1 MSVSMYI
8 IMAFKVLM
16 AAKLNKMDTKLVL
29 TGVEY
34 NKGKKKVVL
43 LLQMKESFK
52 IFKGREVLEH
62 KEGVIAMSSTYN
74 EMEQVLIA
82 KG

>member
-1 MSVSMYI
+1 MSVYMYI

-16 AAKLNKMDTKLVL
+16 AAKLNKIDTKLVL

-52 IFKGREVLEH
+52 IFKGREVLGH
-62 KEGVIAMSSTYN
+62 KEGGMVVSSTYN

>member
-1 MSVSMYI
+1 MYI
-8 IMAFKVLM
+8 IMAFKDLM

-52 IFKGREVLEH
+52 IFKAREVLGH
-62 KEGVIAMSSTYN
+62 KEGVMAVSSTYN

>member
-1 MSVSMYI
+1 MSVYMYI

-52 IFKGREVLEH
+52 IFKGREVLGH
-62 KEGVIAMSSTYN
+62 KEGVMAVSSTYN
-74 EMEQVLIA
+74 EMEQVLIN